1 VRRIALIAAALLCL
15 SSAACLLPDNK
26 PRISI
31 EFGAVPELEGSEVV
45 IDGKVAGKLERT
57 GQATR
62 ISFPV
67 SKGQHEVTLKSSQF
81 DCETA
86 HVNIELDAQ
95 KVRML
100 VDVGESSSLNGGAKP
115 SIVFRY

>member
-1 VRRIALIAAALLCL
+1 MKRRARVVAALLLACT
-15 SSAACLLPDNK
+15 ACLLPDNK

-62 ISFPV
+62 VSFPV
-67 SKGQHEVTLKSSQF
+67 EKGTHEVTLRSSRF

-86 HVNIELDAQ
+86 KVNAELDAQ
-95 KVRML
+95 KIRML
-100 VDVGESSSLNGGAKP
+100 ADVGESYSLSGAP
-115 SIVFRY
+115 RPTIVFRY